1 MNEETPTTPPAPE
14 GQTLDLG
21 GKMHFH
27 MVLADV
33 IFETK
38 RGGVTSH
45 RTQFMTQS
53 PVNEFTAA
61 RIHQLQNS
69 AAATVREKLQGRRG
83 EGFKVHD
90 ALFLAITPCGYM
102 TNAEFYGAG
111 MTASVNVDEADAS
124 PGVDVTPPVADPAT
138 PDTDNVLP
146 FPTN

>member
-1 MNEETPTTPPAPE
+1 MNEETPDTSTDAAPV
-14 GQTLDLG
+14 DLA

-38 RGGVTSH
+38 RVGITSH

-69 AAATVREKLQGRRG
+69 AAATVREKLTAKQAD
-83 EGFKVHD
+83 GFKVHD

-102 TNAEFYGAG
+102 SNAEFYGAG

-124 PGVDVTPPVADPAT
+124 PGVDVNPPVADPAT
-138 PDTDNVLP
+138 NSTDNVLP
-146 FPTN
+146 FPAN